1 MSLFTGREMQSL
13 NSHIIT
19 KDPRKTEH
27 NQILYI
33 LQAELQRSSKN
44 TKHDSDTKVD
54 IQMCGIE

>member
-1 MSLFTGREMQSL
+1 MQSL

-19 KDPRKTEH
+19 KDPRKTDH
-27 NQILYI
+27 HQIILYI
-33 LQAELQRSSKN
+33 LQAMLQRSSKN